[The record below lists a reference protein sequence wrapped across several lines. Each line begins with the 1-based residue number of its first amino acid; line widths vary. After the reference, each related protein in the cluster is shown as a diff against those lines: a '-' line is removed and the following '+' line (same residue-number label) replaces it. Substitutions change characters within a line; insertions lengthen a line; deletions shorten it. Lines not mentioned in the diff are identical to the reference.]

1 MRFGEQPQFLGEPFC
16 LHIHALTESAPLL
29 GRIRSDPTMM
39 AATGRTLARRAVP
52 RHRTSGVL
60 VVETVAQT
68 ALVSGK
74 PKHAKAEWDG
84 TRPQGWCGGFIH
96 DGKEGFFEHQ
106 PGFLRARV
114 RC

>member
-1 MRFGEQPQFLGEPFC
+1 
-16 LHIHALTESAPLL
+16 
-29 GRIRSDPTMM
+29 MM
-39 AATGRTLARRAVP
+39 VAAGRTLARRAVP
-52 RHRTSGVL
+52 RHRSGVL
-60 VVETVAQT
+60 VVETAAQT
-68 ALVSGK
+68 ALASGK